1 MHKARGELLLPVNG
15 SIQTQFQVK
24 TIQGLQVTR
33 LTGRPTFAFEFFIQF
48 EMLPASPL
56 TLHLVCHATGNTQ
69 LFLSSHHA
77 QSLKRVLFV
86 SKCYHSKLGRNSTS
100 IARNSKRARSPRFFE
115 FSIQFCHASSSFRF
129 S

>member
-56 TLHLVCHATGNTQ
+56 TLHLVCQATGNTQ
-69 LFLSSHHA
+69 LFSFLTSRTKPEA
-77 QSLKRVLFV
+77 GPLCQQMLPFQIR
-86 SKCYHSKLGRNSTS
+86 SKFNKHCKEQQASKV
-100 IARNSKRARSPRFFE
+100 P
-115 FSIQFCHASSSFRF
+115 
-129 S
+129 